1 LHLGNA
7 RTALF
12 SALLA
17 HKHGGEFILR
27 IEDTDAAR
35 VRADYEAAIVAD
47 LDWLGIEWEEGPGRG
62 GARGPYRQSERGAIY
77 REHFARLERDERAYP
92 CFCTRE
98 ELALA
103 RKAQLAA
110 GKPPRYPGTC
120 ADLSEAERAAR
131 RAAGREP
138 TLRFRVPQEGA
149 IRFIDLVRG
158 EQVFTTAT
166 IGDFVIRRAD
176 GSPAFFFSNAVD
188 DALMEI
194 THVLRGEDHLA
205 NTPRQLLPLQSL
217 DLPAPRYGH
226 LGLVV
231 GDDGAPLAKR
241 HGSASLG
248 DLRDEGFLAGAVAN
262 YLARLGQSLQEERLM
277 SLPELARAF
286 DLDYVGRA
294 PAHFDLHQLRHWQ
307 REAIH
312 HAGDAELWTWLAGQ
326 DAAPCD
332 RRLESVPEDK
342 RLMFVQTVRDN
353 IACPEDAK
361 QWAEALFGDRDDV
374 TEAGRAAIGEAG
386 AEYYEKALECLAD
399 EPDFKSYIG
408 QLKQCTSL
416 KGPALYM
423 PLRAALTGATHGPEL
438 ARIWTL
444 LGAVRIR
451 SRLEAALSVSERL

>member
-17 HKHGGEFILR
+17 HQHGGEFILR
-27 IEDTDAAR
+27 IEDTDVAR

-47 LDWLGIEWEEGPGRG
+47 LAWLGIEWQEGPGRG
-62 GARGPYRQSERGAIY
+62 GAHGPYRQSERGAIY
-77 REHFARLERDERAYP
+77 REHFARLECDDRAYP

-138 TLRFRVPQEGA
+138 TLRFRVPREGA
-149 IRFIDLVRG
+149 IRFTDLVRG
-158 EQVFTTAT
+158 EQVFTTAA

-205 NTPRQLLPLQSL
+205 NTPRQLLLLQSL

-248 DLRDEGFLAGAVAN
+248 DLRDEGLLAGAVAN
-262 YLARLGQSLQEERLM
+262 YLARLGQSLQEDKLM
-277 SLPELARAF
+277 SLPELADAF
-286 DLDYVGRA
+286 DLDHVGRA

-326 DAAPCD
+326 DAAPRD
-332 RRLESVPEDK
+332 RRLELVPEDK

-353 IACPEDAK
+353 IVCPEEAGR
-361 QWAEALFGDRDDV
+361 WAEALFGDRDDV

-386 AEYYEKALECLAD
+386 AEYYEKALECLAG
-399 EPDFKSYIG
+399 ELDFKAYIG
-408 QLKQCTSL
+408 QLKQRTSL

-444 LGAVRIR
+444 LGIERIR
-451 SRLEAALSVSERL
+451 VRLETALSQSQC